1 MNGWDWVISAVY
13 PGSMVLIEIPMQQSL
28 VTVYCFYLKPPLGI
42 YTFLALSSLSCTQ
55 LLRPS
60 FLPECDLWLF
70 VSESLEDIFEAQ
82 ALEPVL

>member
-1 MNGWDWVISAVY
+1 MEGWDRIISAVY
-13 PGSMVLIEIPMQQSL
+13 PGSMVLVEIPMQQNL
-28 VTVYCFYLKPPLGI
+28 VTVYCFYLKSPLGI

-60 FLPECDLWLF
+60 FFPECDLWLF
-70 VSESLEDIFEAQ
+70 VSESLGDIVEAQ